1 MPRPRS
7 TSATLRRSFGGLVL
21 GVVALAT
28 LAGCSDG
35 STQAETTETTA
46 PSETAA
52 AGERLSGRYAH
63 FDVVAYQSTDMKTLI
78 ISYGFTDLSVEDGT
92 LIANDSFCSS
102 EHRSDQPIE
111 VQLSDAATQA
121 ITPVPTPVTL
131 TVSDGVARISRP
143 ETPTGIGV
151 DLADPANDPLPTDP
165 NDPASTTTTT
175 TASPASPPASR

>member
-1 MPRPRS
+1 MARPRS
-7 TSATLRRSFGGLVL
+7 RSATVRRSFAGLVL
-21 GVVALAT
+21 GVVAVAT
-28 LAGCSDG
+28 LAGCTGTSSEAG
-35 STQAETTETTA
+35 SPQTTT

-143 ETPTGIGV
+143 RRPRASASTSPTR
-151 DLADPANDPLPTDP
+151 PTTRCP
-165 NDPASTTTTT
+165 PTRTTPASTTTTT
-175 TASPASPPASR
+175 TASPGSPPASR